1 MSYERKIKVI
11 LLGALVI
18 TASCNR
24 AADNRSTQATA
35 AASAPSPQSQ
45 AIETEIVQSAPMA
58 GVILATGTVLVPENH
73 LAAIGPVHEGRI
85 VHLYAGQGARVKRGQ
100 KLADLESADI
110 DEAKSEYLKAVAE
123 YDNARKTSSA
133 EVRLAQSTYDR
144 TKLLYEKTIAAQK
157 TFQSAEHDLE
167 VAKASAE
174 STIASTKAALSA
186 ARRKLLILGL
196 TASDIEKL
204 RGDQDLGA
212 LFSLTSPIDGIVIE
226 RTATIGAT
234 VGADASVFKIIDI
247 SSVWIDAN
255 VFEKDLSRVKLG
267 QGARVSVPAVPE
279 VVFSGKVI
287 FISSVVDPDT
297 RTVKV
302 RTEVSNR
309 DGRLKPDM
317 FANVQIVTDLDRSS
331 LSVPQAAV
339 LSDNGQ
345 SIVFVANSAAFEKR
359 VVTVGIQSGDRV
371 EIRDG
376 IKAGEKVVV
385 KGNYLLLEQSKAAK

>member
-1 MSYERKIKVI
+1 MSSPGLIRVT
-11 LLGALVI
+11 LLATLVI
-18 TASCNR
+18 TAACNK
-24 AADNRSTQATA
+24 AADNRSAQATA
-35 AASAPSPQSQ
+35 AASAPSPQNQ
-45 AIETEIVQSAPMA
+45 GIETEIVQAAPMA
-58 GVILATGTVLVPENH
+58 GAILATGTVLVPENH

-85 VHLYAGQGARVKRGQ
+85 VHLYAGQGARVKKGQ

-123 YDNARKTSSA
+123 YDNARRTSSA

-167 VAKASAE
+167 VAKAAAE
-174 STIASTKAALSA
+174 STVASTKAALSA

-196 TASDIEKL
+196 TASDIDRL

-267 QGARVSVPAVPE
+267 QGAKVTVPAAAE
-279 VVFSGKVI
+279 MVFSGKVI
-287 FISSVVDPDT
+287 FISSVVDPET

-309 DGRLKPDM
+309 EGRLKPDM
-317 FANVQIVTDLDRSS
+317 FANVQIFTDVERSAI
-331 LSVPQAAV
+331 SVPNAAV
-339 LSDNGQ
+339 LTDNGQ
-345 SIVFVANSAAFEKR
+345 SIVFVANAGVYEKR
-359 VVTVGIQSGDRV
+359 IVTTGTASGDRI
-371 EIRDG
+371 EIRG
-376 IKAGEKVVV
+376 GVKAGEQIVV

>member
-11 LLGALVI
+11 LLGALAI

-24 AADNRSTQATA
+24 AADNRSAQATA
-35 AASAPSPQSQ
+35 AASAPSIQNQ
-45 AIETEIVQSAPMA
+45 AIETEFVQAAPMA

-85 VHLYAGQGARVKRGQ
+85 VHLYAGQGARVKKGQ

-110 DEAKSEYLKAVAE
+110 DEAKSEYLKSVAE
-123 YDNARKTSSA
+123 YDNARRTSSA

-167 VAKASAE
+167 VAKAAAE
-174 STIASTKAALSA
+174 STVASTKAALSA

-196 TASDIEKL
+196 SASDIDRL

-247 SSVWIDAN
+247 SSVWIDAS

-317 FANVQIVTDLDRSS
+317 FANVQIVTDVDRSS

-345 SIVFVANSAAFEKR
+345 SIVFVANAAAFEKR

>member
-11 LLGALVI
+11 LLGALVL

-24 AADNRSTQATA
+24 ASDNRSAQATA
-35 AASAPSPQSQ
+35 AASASPQNQ
-45 AIETEIVQSAPMA
+45 GIETEIVQAAPMA

-85 VHLYAGQGARVKRGQ
+85 VHLYAGQGARVKKGQ

-110 DEAKSEYLKAVAE
+110 DEAKSEYLKATAE
-123 YDNARKTSSA
+123 YQNARRTA
-133 EVRLAQSTYDR
+133 EVEIKLAQSTYDR

-167 VAKASAE
+167 LAKASAE
-174 STIASTKAALSA
+174 STVSSTKAALAA
-186 ARRKLLILGL
+186 ARRKLLVLGM
-196 TASDIEKL
+196 TASEIDRL

-226 RTATIGAT
+226 RNATIGAT

-267 QGARVSVPAVPE
+267 QAAKVTVPAAADM
-279 VVFSGKVI
+279 VFSGKVI
-287 FISSVVDPDT
+287 FISSIVDPET

-309 DGRLKPDM
+309 EGRLKPDM
-317 FANVQIVTDLDRSS
+317 FANVQLFTDVERSAI
-331 LSVPQAAV
+331 SVPNTAV

-345 SIVFVANSAAFEKR
+345 SIVFVANAGVYEKR
-359 VVTVGIQSGDRV
+359 VVTTGTVSGDRIELRAGV
-371 EIRDG
+371 
-376 IKAGEKVVV
+376 KAGEQIVV

>member
-11 LLGALVI
+11 LLGALVL

-24 AADNRSTQATA
+24 ASDNRSAQATA
-35 AASAPSPQSQ
+35 AASASPQNQ
-45 AIETEIVQSAPMA
+45 GIETEIVQAAPMA

-85 VHLYAGQGARVKRGQ
+85 VHLYAGQGARVKKGQ

-110 DEAKSEYLKAVAE
+110 DEAKSEYLKATAE
-123 YDNARKTSSA
+123 YQNARRTA
-133 EVRLAQSTYDR
+133 EVEIKLAQSTYDR

-167 VAKASAE
+167 LAKASAE
-174 STIASTKAALSA
+174 STISSTKAALAA
-186 ARRKLLILGL
+186 ARRKLLVLGM
-196 TASDIEKL
+196 TASEIDRL

-226 RTATIGAT
+226 RNATIGAT

-267 QGARVSVPAVPE
+267 QAAKVTVPAAADM
-279 VVFSGKVI
+279 VFSGKVI
-287 FISSVVDPDT
+287 FISSIVDPET

-309 DGRLKPDM
+309 EGRLKPDM
-317 FANVQIVTDLDRSS
+317 FANVQIFTDVERSAI
-331 LSVPQAAV
+331 SVPNTAV

-345 SIVFVANSAAFEKR
+345 SIVFVANAGVYEKR
-359 VVTVGIQSGDRV
+359 VVTTGTVSGDRIELRAGV
-371 EIRDG
+371 
-376 IKAGEKVVV
+376 KAGEQIVV